1 MCKRIIQENLQKN
14 AGEIDADDYP
24 AMLELHEEYD
34 GLTTARQKRYVKNYK
49 ALKEAYELASSLNDQ
64 RIAAAM
70 QEKINALKDI
80 MPIETL
86 EKEPQVVAVR
96 ALSSQQG
103 L

>member
-24 AMLELHEEYD
+24 AMLELHEEYED
-34 GLTTARQKRYVKNYK
+34 LGTRQQRYVKNYK
-49 ALKEAYELASSLNDQ
+49 GLQEAYETASALNDQ

-70 QEKINALKDI
+70 QEKVNAIKDI